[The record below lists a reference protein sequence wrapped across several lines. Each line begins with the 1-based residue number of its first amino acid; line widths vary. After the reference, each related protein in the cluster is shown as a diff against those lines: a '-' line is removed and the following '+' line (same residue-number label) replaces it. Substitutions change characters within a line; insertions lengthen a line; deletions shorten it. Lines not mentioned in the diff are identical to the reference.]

1 MAGLEPGALPPV
13 LSTILQGVGVT
24 LTDINDI
31 VFRLTFFEREYNFF
45 TQKQLISE
53 IVSHY
58 TNQAVKQAYVL
69 ILGLDVIGNPYGL
82 VVGFTKGV
90 EDLFYEPFQVKMTQK
105 YLLTLKSYD
114 KFLFRELF
122 KDRVNLLKVW
132 FLVLNLYLAT
142 LLVVQQAQFQSN
154 YLEFKHSSNFVH
166 NVNINS
172 FIIIIHQ
179 NNRGDG

>member
-45 TQKQLISE
+45 TQRQLTNE

-58 TNQAVKQAYVL
+58 TSQALKQAYVL

-90 EDLFYEPFQVKMTQK
+90 EDLFYEPFQVTEI
-105 YLLTLKSYD
+105 D
-114 KFLFRELF
+114 F
-122 KDRVNLLKVW
+122 N
-132 FLVLNLYLAT
+132 
-142 LLVVQQAQFQSN
+142 
-154 YLEFKHSSNFVH
+154 HS
-166 NVNINS
+166 I
-172 FIIIIHQ
+172 
-179 NNRGDG
+179 